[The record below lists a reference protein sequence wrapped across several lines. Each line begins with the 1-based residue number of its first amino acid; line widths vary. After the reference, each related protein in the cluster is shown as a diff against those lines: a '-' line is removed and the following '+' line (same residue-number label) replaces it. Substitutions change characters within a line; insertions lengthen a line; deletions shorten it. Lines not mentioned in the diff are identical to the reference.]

1 MEGAMSRALQKAN
14 GQYHAGQYKKA
25 VATLVEVSFAGD
37 DGEAEA
43 RGVLALATLLRD
55 ATEGRVRADCEEQIA
70 RAERLLG
77 GAQQASAKQH
87 LDRREAELRGDP
99 VALARWAREVGL
111 TWLQMTSA
119 EDLVAARMRSVM
131 ASESGSAGGAAS
143 CVLEAVEAEGWRLEH
158 VACLFR
164 PTRVETSPL
173 RGADLFMGG
182 DVIGGEEHYLYYFR
196 RVDGASG

>member
-1 MEGAMSRALQKAN
+1 MSRALQKAN
-14 GQYHAGQYKKA
+14 EQYQAGQYRKA
-25 VATLVEVSFAGD
+25 VDTLVEVSFAGD
-37 DGEAEA
+37 EGEAEA

-70 RAERLLG
+70 RAGRLLNY
-77 GAQQASAKQH
+77 AEQAATQQH
-87 LDRREAELRGDP
+87 VDRREVDLRADP
-99 VALARWAREVGL
+99 VALARWAREAGL

-131 ASESGSAGGAAS
+131 ASESGSARGAAP

-182 DVIGGEEHYLYYFR
+182 DVIGGDERYLYYFR
-196 RVDGASG
+196 RADGASG